1 MSVKENRDENN
12 LEETIAD
19 FKVNQKSTKI
29 RLNVHTLN
37 KRLNESRKVD
47 FYKNIRLVIISLC
60 ALAVVML
67 ISFKF

>member
-19 FKVNQKSTKI
+19 FKVNQKSAKI

-47 FYKNIRLVIISLC
+47 FYRNIKLVMVSLC
-60 ALAVVML
+60 ALALVML

>member
-1 MSVKENRDENN
+1 MSVKENRDRNN
-12 LEETIAD
+12 VEETIAD
-19 FKVNQKSTKI
+19 FKINQESAKI

-47 FYKNIRLVIISLC
+47 FYRNIRLVMISLC
-60 ALAVVML
+60 ALAIVML

>member
-12 LEETIAD
+12 LEETIGD
-19 FKVNQKSTKI
+19 FKVNQKSAKI

-47 FYKNIRLVIISLC
+47 FYRNIKLVMVSLC

>member
-12 LEETIAD
+12 LKETIAD
-19 FKVNQKSTKI
+19 FKVNQKSAKI

-47 FYKNIRLVIISLC
+47 FYRNIKLVMVSLC

>member
-19 FKVNQKSTKI
+19 FKVNQKSAKI

-47 FYKNIRLVIISLC
+47 FYRNIKLVMVSLC

>member
-19 FKVNQKSTKI
+19 FKVNQKSAKI